1 MKPGQILFY
10 QSAKLVH
17 GRPKPFAGDRFVNCF
32 CHFKPAVRPGQE
44 RAPAVATQ
52 AAAGLD
58 SSLVRRRPS
67 LARVDEPHFF
77 V

>member
-32 CHFKPAVRPGQE
+32 CHFKPAVRPGAGASAGGGNTSGSGIGFE
-44 RAPAVATQ
+44 PSSPAAITRAS
-52 AAAGLD
+52 G
-58 SSLVRRRPS
+58 
-67 LARVDEPHFF
+67 
-77 V
+77 